1 MTMNRVDFMQQLESL
16 LQNVAAT
23 EREEAIQYYN
33 DYFDDAGAENEQ
45 NVIEALGNPARVA
58 ENIKRDLIG
67 NGYGEPQSQKAKA
80 SDRALMKYGDGDTD
94 GSKESVGNSAGA
106 GIKESAGHNAGAVT
120 GESIESKADTDIVEG
135 TGFHTGSGTGEGR
148 NVNNSG
154 STGSFRDWETP
165 PRYHEAAREP
175 EPNDEGMPVWAM
187 ALLITVLVLASP
199 VIFGLAITVISVVF
213 TFFVVWCS
221 FVFAFGAVAVAFLLL
236 LVVLVVVGLICC
248 FTDPWVGMALTGG
261 GLICGAV
268 GLVFL
273 MLTVGMAGV
282 VTPAIC
288 RGISALFRIFRKR
301 SVKRHARRAF

>member
-1 MTMNRVDFMQQLESL
+1 MTMDRVDFMQQLESL
-16 LQNVAAT
+16 LQNVAAA

-67 NGYGEPQSQKAKA
+67 NGYGEPQSRKAKA
-80 SDRALMKYGDGDTD
+80 SDRALMKSGDGEADRGENMETD
-94 GSKESVGNSAGA
+94 AGT
-106 GIKESAGHNAGAVT
+106 VT
-120 GESIESKADTDIVEG
+120 GGG
-135 TGFHTGSGTGEGR
+135 TGT
-148 NVNNSG
+148 
-154 STGSFRDWETP
+154 FRDWETP
-165 PRYHEAAREP
+165 PRYHEAAGEP
-175 EPNDEGMPVWAM
+175 EPNDDGMPVWAM
-187 ALLITVLVLASP
+187 ALLVTVLVLASP
-199 VIFGLAITVISVVF
+199 VIFGLAVTVISVVF
-213 TFFVVWCS
+213 AFFVVWCS
-221 FVFAFGAVAVAFLLL
+221 FVFSFGAVAVAFLLL

-301 SVKRHARRAF
+301 SVKRHARRAV